1 MVGCHLDYL
10 NILFFISYAGKR
22 LEESFGIMANY
33 NYILD
38 YIESNNKQYLRNG
51 AITISNIDPVLVEEA
66 KNSPNIKVIKII
78 QD

>member
-1 MVGCHLDYL
+1 MV
-10 NILFFISYAGKR
+10 
-22 LEESFGIMANY
+22 NY
-33 NYILD
+33 NYILE